1 MSMFTTL
8 VIPILLAVTFPFVLK
23 FSKLY
28 LASEVF
34 ILKIV
39 NPTTSIRP
47 PHILTETA
55 STVIYVVLG
64 APVIEEFL
72 FRFLPVVALHIAGT
86 VIPLV
91 AMNIVWILGHY
102 ETLKSY
108 CTVPRSIGL
117 TMGTLYTSLSI
128 LLTLIACLGYNVSPA
143 LGFILPT
150 VTHMVYNTICVL
162 SELRGRLEVCRC
174 GRYWRV
180 CL

>member
-1 MSMFTTL
+1 MCILTVL
-8 VIPILLAVTFPFVLK
+8 LILPLLAVTFPLVLR

-28 LASEVF
+28 LAGEVF
-34 ILKIV
+34 VLKII

-55 STVIYVVLG
+55 STVIYVILG
-64 APVIEEFL
+64 APIIEEFL
-72 FRFLPVVALHIAGT
+72 FRFLPVVALHTTGT
-86 VIPLV
+86 VIPLA

-128 LLTLIACLGYNVSPA
+128 LLTLIACLGYDVSPA
-143 LGFILPT
+143 LGFILPA
-150 VTHMVYNTICVL
+150 VTHMVYNTICIL
-162 SELRGRLEVCRC
+162 SELRGRMEVCRF